1 MQHRAFVT
9 GEKMRRADERP
20 HDVPRPT
27 RRDFLTTA
35 AAAAVTLGM
44 PAEAMA
50 AATVPEAGLIV
61 RDGWVLRADDLP
73 RLARA

>member
-1 MQHRAFVT
+1 
-9 GEKMRRADERP
+9 MRRADERP

-35 AAAAVTLGM
+35 AAAAVTLGL
-44 PAEAMA
+44 PAGAMA
-50 AATVPEAGLIV
+50 AAAIPEAGLIIHH
-61 RDGWVLRADDLP
+61 GWVLRADDLP